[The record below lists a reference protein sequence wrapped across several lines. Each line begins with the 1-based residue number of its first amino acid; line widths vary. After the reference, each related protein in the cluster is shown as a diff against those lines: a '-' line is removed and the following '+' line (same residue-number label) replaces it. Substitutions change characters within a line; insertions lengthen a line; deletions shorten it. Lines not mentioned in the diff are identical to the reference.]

1 MLERRMKMAWSYGL
15 LFDNAEAFLSYMQKN
30 LSTSLDGCHVH
41 HTYRPEHKNF
51 KGNNHKKLQDTM
63 KKAHKARGFSTIAQ
77 HITIFP
83 DGKIMTGRNVNLAPA
98 SAVWI
103 QSK

>member
-1 MLERRMKMAWSYGL
+1 
-15 LFDNAEAFLSYMQKN
+15 
-30 LSTSLDGCHVH
+30 
-41 HTYRPEHKNF
+41 
-51 KGNNHKKLQDTM
+51 M